1 MPENKSRERIQK
13 LKAEKDC
20 IAEQL
25 ERLENRKR
33 RYDREIKAMEHA
45 EKELVRKRRSHRIFT
60 RGAMLE
66 GFLQEPLLLSD
77 EQVYTFLKI
86 VFHRADV
93 DALLKKI
100 IGESRGKADGAAQER
115 GDDG

>member
-1 MPENKSRERIQK
+1 MPETKSRGRIQK
-13 LKAEKDC
+13 LKAEKDSL
-20 IAEQL
+20 AEQL
-25 ERLENRKR
+25 GQLENKKR
-33 RYDREIKAMEHA
+33 RYDRKIKAMEHA
-45 EKELVRKRRSHRIFT
+45 EKELSRKRRSHRIFT

-93 DALLKKI
+93 DALLKKM
-100 IGESRGKADGAAQER
+100 IGESRRKAEGDVQEQ